1 MIFTFLAV
9 ATLANVGM
17 IMSEAEGAKT
27 PDADGVG
34 TADTDG
40 EETPEAD
47 DDKMESTWRKNP

>member
-17 IMSEAEGAKT
+17 IMSEAGGAKT

-47 DDKMESTWRKNP
+47 DAKMEST